1 MRYGYF
7 DDKAREY
14 VIDRPDTP
22 APWVNYLGSPAY
34 GAIIS
39 NNAGGYSFERSGANG
54 RILRYVFNQF
64 DQPGRYIYLRDDE
77 SGDFWSASWQPVA
90 KDLNDYQVKCCHGM
104 GYTRMEASY
113 ADISSKAV
121 YYVPQGKAYEVW
133 ALTVTNDSDRDRS
146 LTLTGYAEFT
156 NHSNY
161 EQDQVNLQYSLFI
174 GRTVFEGNRITQQIH
189 GNLDALA
196 QGEDVDDKTVTE
208 RFFGLAGAPVSSYCG
223 DKTAFL
229 GAYHGY
235 GNPQGVAAGDLGNL
249 ESYNENSCGA
259 LSCKV
264 KLAPGESKTI
274 LFATGMKPSAQ
285 AAAILAGYTDPAAQ
299 VQQEV
304 DALKAEWYSRFSHL
318 QVETPDPAFNTMLN
332 TWNAYNC
339 FITFI
344 WSRAASLIY
353 CGLRNGYGYRDT
365 VQDIQ
370 GIIHLEPEMA
380 CEKIRFMLSAQVD
393 NGGGLP
399 LVKFTHNP
407 GHEDTPDDPSYVKET
422 GHPAY
427 RADDALWLFP
437 TVYKY
442 VAESGNLAFLD
453 EVIPFANK
461 DQGTVYEH
469 LKRAVE
475 FSLNHLGPHGLPA
488 GLYADWNDCLR
499 LGANGESAFVAFQF
513 YYAMRILRQFAA
525 HRGADQDVR
534 WLDEKLTEYQSRIQ
548 ELCWDG
554 DRFIRGF
561 TEAGERIGEAAAPEA
576 NFWLNPQSWAVIS
589 GLADSHQAD
598 TIMEG
603 VSQRLN
609 TAYGAVLMDPPYH
622 AHAFDGALAVIY
634 NPGTKENAGI
644 FSQSQGWLILAE
656 ALCGHGERAFG
667 YFTENA
673 PAAQNDRAEIRHLE
687 PYCYGQFTEGPASKH
702 FGRSQVHWLTG
713 TASTVMVGCV
723 EGILGLRPDL
733 DGLRLAP
740 AIPKEWDS
748 FTMEK
753 DFRGHRLH
761 ICVENPGHH
770 ESGCRSLTLN
780 GQAMPDNYIPASA
793 LRDENDIILTMLS
806 TKKTAGCCLWG
817 EGSTR
822 RCFCFR
828 II

>member
-1 MRYGYF
+1 MKYGFF
-7 DDKAREY
+7 DDAQREY
-14 VIDRPDTP
+14 VIQRPDTP
-22 APWVNYLGSPAY
+22 APWVNYLGSPEY

-39 NNAGGYSFERSGANG
+39 NNAGGYSFAKSGANG

-64 DQPGRYIYLRDDE
+64 DRPGRYLYLRDNAN
-77 SGDFWSASWQPVA
+77 GDFWSASWQPVG
-90 KDLNDYQVKCCHGM
+90 KDLNEYTCECRHGM
-104 GYTRMEASY
+104 GYTRMLADY
-113 ADISSKAV
+113 AGIHSEAV
-121 YYVPQGKAYEVW
+121 YYVPRESAHEVW
-133 ALTVTNDSDRDRS
+133 ELTVTNTDDIPRE

-235 GNPQGVAAGDLGNL
+235 GNPQGVAAGDLGNV

-264 KLAPGESKTI
+264 KLAPGQSKTI
-274 LFATGMKPSAQ
+274 LFATGMKPSAE
-285 AAAILAGYTDPAAQ
+285 AAAILAGYADPAAR

-304 DALKAEWYSRFSHL
+304 DALKTEWYSRFNHL
-318 QVETPDPAFNTMLN
+318 QVNTPDPAFNTMLN

-453 EVIPFANK
+453 EVIPFANR

-534 WLDEKLTEYQSRIQ
+534 WLDEKLAEYQGRIQ

-656 ALCGHGERAFG
+656 ALCGHGQRAFG

-753 DFRGHRLH
+753 DFRGRRLH
-761 ICVENPGHH
+761 IRVENPDHR

-793 LRDENDIILTMLS
+793 LQDENEIILTL
-806 TKKTAGCCLWG
+806 
-817 EGSTR
+817 
-822 RCFCFR
+822 
-828 II
+828 